1 MCVAMSVAVQ
11 DAEEP
16 ERRHTVCSVRL
27 STSSTRKRGT
37 SKQKLS
43 VNHVSLPHSPID
55 WYRLQNQTLKHLF
68 VIFQLVVLAI
78 FPFMRAD
85 GFLLVFVCVCKCVY
99 YA

>member
-1 MCVAMSVAVQ
+1 MCVAMSVVVQ

-37 SKQKLS
+37 SKQKPS

-55 WYRLQNQTLKHLF
+55 WY
-68 VIFQLVVLAI
+68 
-78 FPFMRAD
+78 
-85 GFLLVFVCVCKCVY
+85 
-99 YA
+99 